1 MMKLIYKNTFDNIK
15 TGDKIPQEDK
25 IYATDTEAIIADGI
39 TRDPIGISDFS
50 KASFDEIINNYP
62 NPSGAAIAAEEII
75 NTFKISTGTLK
86 ERMIKCNER
95 VKEINDK
102 YIKKCDYL
110 ENDYYAAVAA
120 SIKIDDNKLHYS
132 YICDCGVIVYD
143 KLGNIKFQTND
154 DKALIDPYINNQAK
168 KNNVSW
174 NLKEAR
180 VLVRKEFRNNI
191 NNIVDGKCASY
202 GAFTGEESA
211 KYFIKE
217 GEVLLDDEDTIVIY
231 SDGFANFLLEKE
243 FFNNIINFNEKEFIK
258 YLNKKE
264 KEDIN
269 KFGSEKTIAI
279 YR

>member
-1 MMKLIYKNTFDNIK
+1 MKLIYKNTFDNIK

-50 KASFDEIINNYP
+50 KVSFDEIINNYP

-75 NTFKISTGTLK
+75 NIFKISTGTLK

-102 YIKKCDYL
+102 YIRKCDYL

-120 SIKIDDNKLHYS
+120 SIKIDDDKLHYS

-154 DKALIDPYINNQAK
+154 DKAYIDPYINSQIK

-191 NNIVDGKCASY
+191 NNIVDGKCVSY

-217 GEVLLDDEDTIVIY
+217 GEVLLDYEDTIVIY

-243 FFNNIINFNEKEFIK
+243 FFNNIINFNEKEFIR